1 MPLIKCEINLILTW
15 SAICFIAANEVLIL
29 AIADIKLY
37 VPHIT
42 SSTQNHAKPLQ
53 QLKSSFKRRA
63 NRNKYQ

>member
-42 SSTQNHAKPLQ
+42 SSTQTHAKPLQ
-53 QLKSSFKRRA
+53 QLKSSFKRTA